1 MVARVRSLTWILTFV
16 ALFGCGQRSDVDISN
31 TVADVLPATASSKDF
46 GDYIVYFN
54 SMNTDQLSDKIAA
67 DYGIVRSKNRAL
79 LNVSIHR
86 KQPNAQPV
94 AVEGTVTASAVN
106 LMGQLKDMTLR
117 KVPEGDAIYYIGELA
132 VNDGEVVIYTVD
144 ITPANESERLTL
156 RFQKQFFVED

>member
-1 MVARVRSLTWILTFV
+1 MVARARSLTWLLTFV

-31 TVADVLPATASSKDF
+31 TVADVLPATESSKDF

-54 SMNTDQLSDKIAA
+54 SMNTDQLTPDVAA

-86 KQPNAQPV
+86 KQPNGPSV

-117 KVPEGDAIYYIGELA
+117 KIPEGEAIYYIGELA
-132 VNDGEVVIYTVD
+132 VNNGEVVIYTVD
-144 ITPANESERLTL
+144 ITPANEPQRLTL
-156 RFQKQFFVED
+156 RFQKQFFVEE